1 VKKIVILLLIQ
12 CTLALCQETGARYL
26 IITYDDYQNALA
38 PLADWKTRKGY
49 RTKIVTLSEIG
60 SNNQNAI
67 KNYITNAYNTWQ
79 IKPEYLLL
87 VGNDNQ
93 LPFPNILYLGYW
105 VETDNFYADVT
116 GDYHNDMMPG
126 RLWLFDTT
134 DAKTVVAKILNY
146 DKNPDLFDSL
156 WFKKGVT
163 IVNEYEPGQ
172 PSSESL
178 YWEDARY
185 VHNFMVNAG
194 YVHIDSLSYLRGDDS
209 VDVINA
215 INDGRSY
222 ILYRGIGYGVWEWP
236 FMNIPPE
243 LMTNGFKLPVIVSA
257 TCGTIDGIGWW
268 WMNAGTPENP
278 KGPVAFLGTTSALFE
293 AAEMRSA
300 LARGTFESI
309 FCDSFTTLGKATEAG
324 RLNYVSVFGD
334 ELEYYSWNCLGD
346 PEMVLWTTTP
356 RTIDVVHNTVLTVGL
371 CTLSVNV
378 QYNALP
384 VESALVC
391 VMAEKDSTFYH
402 YGRTNNLGNIEFIDS
417 IVFPSDSVLVT
428 VTGRNVKPY
437 YAKIGVHYEGG
448 PYVLLNSFSLSDSAG
463 GNNDAIANPGE
474 DIEIPLWVMNWGDS
488 TGYDVSGTIP
498 IISSDPFY
506 SVYDTIKNFGD
517 IAPLD
522 SAYTSDDGYNIVITP
537 DCPDNH
543 NVRLKL
549 VARDMQ
555 STTWTS
561 YFDFTVRA
569 PVIHFETYSFP
580 GDVKYTPVAD
590 TNELVITLENVGSYR
605 ADNVTAT
612 IFSDDSFFVI
622 IDGTSSFGT
631 IQSDTSA
638 TNQYNPFIIATDS
651 RTPLCHPVDMKCEVA
666 SGVYCDTLEFVVYV
680 GQKDYLVWDPDLNHS
695 SGMIIKSILDSLD
708 FYGSYTTDFP
718 YDYLSLYRSLFVC
731 TGVMPNNYVITD
743 TSQAGQEIADYL
755 LLLNNKVCIEGG
767 EVWYGD
773 PYYHHGY
780 NFCPLFD
787 IDPVSNNIGLFHEVS
802 GSNNT
807 ITHGMF
813 FRYQGEATMLDHID
827 STDGSNLIFRN
838 ASNDKGCGIA
848 ANNQTVGLSFE
859 LGGLVDTVL
868 PSTKYVLI
876 DSIMDYFGILPTG
889 TKERQMPHY
898 YSSPYLMVYPTL
910 CRHSV
915 RIYYSIGT
923 GTASIDLKIYDVTG
937 RLVRSF
943 DPEGLRTEGQFD
955 NTTIG
960 LTDHI
965 IWDGTDNRSCK
976 VSEGIYFIYFKTGDY
991 QKTEKVI
998 VIR

>member
-1 VKKIVILLLIQ
+1 MKKLVILLLIQ

-26 IITYDDYQNALA
+26 IITHDDYQNALV
-38 PLADWKTRKGY
+38 PLAEWKTRKGY

-60 SNNQNAI
+60 SSNQNAI
-67 KNYITNAYNTWQ
+67 KDYITNAYNTWQ

-87 VGNDNQ
+87 VGNDAQ
-93 LPFPNILYLGYW
+93 LPFPDIFYLGYW

-116 GDYHNDMMPG
+116 GDFHNDMMPG

-134 DAKTVVAKILNY
+134 EAKTVVAKILSY
-146 DKNPDLFDSL
+146 DKDPYLFDSL

-185 VHNFMVNAG
+185 AYNLMFDAG

-236 FMNIPPE
+236 FMNIPPA

-278 KGPVAFLGTTSALFE
+278 KGPVAFLGTTTALYE
-293 AAEMRSA
+293 AAELRSA

-324 RLNYVSVFGD
+324 RLNYVAVFGD

-346 PEMVLWTTTP
+346 PEMTLWTTTP
-356 RTIDVVHNTVLTVGL
+356 RSLQVVHTSTLYTGISTV
-371 CTLSVNV
+371 SVNV
-378 QYNALP
+378 RHNGTP

-391 VMAEKDSTFYH
+391 VMARLDSSFYH
-402 YGRTNNLGNIEFIDS
+402 YGRTDQFGNIMFTDTLHI
-417 IVFPSDSVLVT
+417 PGDSVFIT
-428 VTGRNVKPY
+428 VTGRNLKPY
-437 YAKIGVHYEGG
+437 YGAVGVHYTGG
-448 PYVLLNSFSLSDSAG
+448 PYVSLNSFFILDSAG
-463 GNNDAIANPGE
+463 GNNDTIANPGE
-474 DIEIPLWVMNWGDS
+474 DIEIPLWIINWGDS
-488 TGYDVSGTIP
+488 TGTDVSAIIPTITT
-498 IISSDPFY
+498 DPYY
-506 SVYDTIKNFGD
+506 SIYDTIKYFGD

-522 SAYTSDDGYNIVITP
+522 SAYTSDNGYNVVITP
-537 DCPDNH
+537 DCPDNQ

-549 VARDMQ
+549 VVRDMQ

-561 YFDFTVRA
+561 YFDFTIHA
-569 PVIHFETYSFP
+569 PVIQFETYSFP
-580 GDVKYTPVAD
+580 GDLKYTPVGD
-590 TNELVITLENVGSYR
+590 TNELVISLNNVGSYR
-605 ADNVTAT
+605 ADTVSAT

-622 IDGTSSFGT
+622 IDGTSSLGT

-638 TNQYNPFIIATDS
+638 TNQSDPFIIATDS
-651 RTPLCHPVDMKCEVA
+651 HTPLCHPVAIKCEVV
-666 SGVYCDTLEFVVYV
+666 SGIYCDTLDFTIYV
-680 GQKDYLVWDPDLNHS
+680 GQKDYLIWDPDLNHS
-695 SGMIIKSILDSLD
+695 SGPIIKSKLDSLD

-718 YDYLSLYRSLFVC
+718 FGYLSLYKSLFVC
-731 TGVMPNNYVITD
+731 TGVMPNTYVITD
-743 TSQAGQEIADYL
+743 TSQAGQEIEDFMVL
-755 LLLNNKVCIEGG
+755 LGGKVYMEGG

-773 PYYHHGY
+773 PYYRHGY

-787 IDPVSNNIGLFHEVS
+787 IDPIANNIGLFQEVS
-802 GSNNT
+802 GSDNT

-813 FRYQGEATMLDHID
+813 FRYQGEATMLDQID
-827 STDGSNLIFRN
+827 STNGSSLIFKH
-838 ASNDKGCGIA
+838 ASNDKGCGVA
-848 ANNQTVGLSFE
+848 ANNQTVGISFE
-859 LGGLVDTVL
+859 MSGLVDTVL
-868 PSTKYVLI
+868 PSTRLVLL

-889 TKERQMPHY
+889 VRESKIPQY
-898 YSSPYLMVYPTL
+898 YTGPRLMVYPTL
-910 CRHSV
+910 FRNKTA
-915 RIYYSIGT
+915 IWYTIGLAARDAT
-923 GTASIDLKIYDVTG
+923 LKIYDVTG
-937 RLVRSF
+937 RLVK
-943 DPEGLRTEGQFD
+943 QFSLPTLYALLPTPITW
-955 NTTIG
+955 N
-960 LTDHI
+960 
-965 IWDGTDNRSCK
+965 GTDALGRN
-976 VSEGIYFIYFKTGDY
+976 VSEGIYFVYFKAGDY
-991 QKTEKVI
+991 QQTEKVI
-998 VIR
+998 VMR